1 MRSPRIVLCA
11 LLAWAG
17 AAFAAVDANTA
28 SADALQSVRGVGPTI
43 AQRIVEERRRGPYA
57 SLDDL
62 QARVRGVGEA
72 SVRRMA
78 AAGLS
83 VGGPAR
89 LQGTG
94 GVGRVH
100 DVAPPA
106 STSPGPAASRA
117 LLRSPDAESGRGSAP
132 RRADGPRRATVPGP
146 DAAGTRGGAAA
157 RPATQAQGPGAPV
170 R

>member
-1 MRSPRIVLCA
+1 MRSPLIVLCA

-17 AAFAAVDANTA
+17 AALAAVDANTA
-28 SADALQSVRGVGPTI
+28 SADALQTVRGVGPRI
-43 AQRIVEERRRGPYA
+43 AQRIVEERRRGPYS

-78 AAGLS
+78 AAGLA

-89 LQGTG
+89 PQAAG
-94 GVGRVH
+94 GVGRVQE
-100 DVAPPA
+100 VMAPVPSA
-106 STSPGPAASRA
+106 APGPVATRA
-117 LLRSPDAESGRGSAP
+117 GLRARDAEPGRDARP
-132 RRADGPRRATVPGP
+132 RRDADRPRGDGAGPRRTAPAP
-146 DAAGTRGGAAA
+146 AAGT
-157 RPATQAQGPGAPV
+157 PV

>member
-83 VGGPAR
+83 VGAGAR
-89 LQGTG
+89 PQVAG
-94 GVGRVH
+94 GIGRVH
-100 DVAPPA
+100 EVVPA
-106 STSPGPAASRA
+106 R
-117 LLRSPDAESGRGSAP
+117 
-132 RRADGPRRATVPGP
+132 
-146 DAAGTRGGAAA
+146 GAAA
-157 RPATQAQGPGAPV
+157 RPRAEGGRARDDGAVPRRTVQAPAPGAPV